1 MKLLIPLTIYLT
13 VLNALF
19 LLDNRRLENKITKSK
34 DKDSKIL
41 YEKLYEKDKL
51 IRELNEENKR
61 YKNFYTQYWDE
72 RNSGH

>member
-41 YEKLYEKDKL
+41 YEKLYEK
-51 IRELNEENKR
+51 I
-61 YKNFYTQYWDE
+61 
-72 RNSGH
+72 S